1 MINIFKQISSQW
13 SQILLTFLFFF
24 LLAFSY
30 FTRFLGNVLFNCI
43 CLVIVLI
50 RKSKAPQKI
59 RQKRISTEKV
69 EKDEQVVDCGNF
81 KVSANVFVQMRIFK
95 ILKTKYGFCSFYLQL
110 LEVDKTLAKHLLNY
124 SEDFFQINKHRNPAH
139 YTYSSEL
146 IIFLS
151 KIPNLG
157 KFLDQTFDL
166 LDEMDL
172 NPEIVPKQIKIQDK
186 IYPLIQV
193 MNRF

>member
-1 MINIFKQISSQW
+1 MNIFKQISSKW
-13 SQILLTFLFFF
+13 SQILLTFLFF
-24 LLAFSY
+24 LLLSFSY
-30 FTRFLGNVLFNCI
+30 FTKFLGNVLFNCI

-50 RKSKAPQKI
+50 KKSKAPQKI

-69 EKDEQVVDCGNF
+69 EKAQQVIDCGNF

-95 ILKTKYGFCSFYLQL
+95 ILKIKYGFCSFYLQL

-124 SEDFFQINKHRNPAH
+124 SEDFFRINKQRNPAH

-151 KIPNLG
+151 QIPNLG
-157 KFLDQTFDL
+157 KFLDQTFAR

-186 IYPLIQV
+186 IYPLI
-193 MNRF
+193 